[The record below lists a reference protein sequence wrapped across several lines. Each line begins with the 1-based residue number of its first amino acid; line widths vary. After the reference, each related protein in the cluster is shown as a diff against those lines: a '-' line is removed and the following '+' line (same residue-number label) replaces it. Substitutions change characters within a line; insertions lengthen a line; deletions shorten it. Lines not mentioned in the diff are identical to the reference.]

1 MANLIK
7 EDKKY
12 STIIDKLISFFET
25 CPYIDSNSPIN
36 TDYLGDEIGTYSVD
50 GTPAETILTTYLD
63 GSTERQ
69 LMFDFTS
76 REAVDI
82 YNNQD
87 NALFY
92 ENLTN
97 WVEEQNELG
106 NLPELEY
113 PLEAESLEVITYGY
127 ADQISANKAIYVIQ
141 MKLKYLKFIE

>member
-12 STIIDKLISFFET
+12 STIIDKLIIFFET

-141 MKLKYLKFIE
+141 MKLKYLKFIK

>member
-141 MKLKYLKFIE
+141 MKLKYMKFIE